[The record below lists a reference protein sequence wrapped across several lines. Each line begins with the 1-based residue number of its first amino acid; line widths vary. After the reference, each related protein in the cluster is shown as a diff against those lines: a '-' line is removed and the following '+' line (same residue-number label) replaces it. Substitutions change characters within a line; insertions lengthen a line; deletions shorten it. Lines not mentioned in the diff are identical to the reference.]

1 MNIPSQKFSMATNNK
16 SLSLLTIRQQ
26 VKAKKKRPG
35 QNKCKT
41 LWSFGTSPITKEKIK
56 KLKQM
61 LCQ

>member
-26 VKAKKKRPG
+26 VKAKKHG

-56 KLKQM
+56 KFKQM